1 MNPLDAK
8 HQARLYWAGVILYFV
23 LFSFNAWA
31 TSVMAALIGVKWH
44 LLTHQEQFLIVVAI
58 LANWTGLV
66 LVFVQKGMA
75 RLASGQPP
83 IPTGDTQQFPKA

>member
-8 HQARLYWAGVILYFV
+8 HQARLYWAGVILYFA

-31 TSVMAALIGVKWH
+31 TSTMAALIGVKWEI
-44 LLTHQEQFLIVVAI
+44 LTTQEKFLIGVAI
-58 LANWTGLV
+58 VANWTGLV

-75 RLASGQPP
+75 RLASGRPP
-83 IPTGDTQQFPKA
+83 IATGDTEQITK